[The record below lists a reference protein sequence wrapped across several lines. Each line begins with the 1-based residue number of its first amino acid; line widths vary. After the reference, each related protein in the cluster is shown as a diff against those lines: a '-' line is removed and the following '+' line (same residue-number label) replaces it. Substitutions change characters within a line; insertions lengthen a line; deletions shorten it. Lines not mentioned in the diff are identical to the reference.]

1 MLNKLYKGGKWTTAA
16 WLTVVLPIMGI
27 EWILFKCCYPDAD
40 FFTDS
45 YAYIDAAIDR
55 DAISYRPIGYSL
67 FLRVVHALSASDTL
81 VVTLQY
87 LLLQGAGLGLVLTL
101 RRWCG
106 LREGVVAVL
115 MLFLLANPLI
125 PYLCNY
131 ISSDALFVGLSL
143 IWLTVLMGLWRSPAW
158 WRLGLQAVLLFLI
171 FNIRYAALFYPAVAV
186 LTVLL
191 AASGGKFASAR
202 RKWLFSLAGVVGSV
216 GVVVAGTLLIK
227 AETKRETGADLFSAF
242 SGWQIA
248 NNALNLYPHIPVDT
262 AGLPSAECRELVG
275 IVRNYFHGGGAED
288 SGGGT
293 MAVAG
298 HAGAAG
304 RMSPPEEDKVE
315 VGAAETRPSPS
326 VTTGYMWMRSS
337 PLHLYLRA
345 YQRRYRLSYFD
356 AWNRVGV
363 VFSEYGYYVTRK
375 HPGAFL
381 RYYGWPSASTF
392 FWTDLDVFGVYN
404 EGKPDVDPLAAKWFR
419 YPGVRLR
426 VWSATI
432 QGMLLAPLPM
442 LYFLLNIAFVG
453 AALLFLPF
461 RVLRER
467 DPVFTGSFR
476 LASAFLLANAF
487 FSIFASPSV
496 FRYQAL
502 PMTVL
507 FVFAVCAIAKSRLFS
522 VNWVKS
528 VNDARS

>member
-27 EWILFKCCYPDAD
+27 EWILFKCCYPFAD

-45 YAYIDAAIDR
+45 YTYIDAAMDR

-115 MLFLLANPLI
+115 MLFLLADPLI

-171 FNIRYAALFYPAVAV
+171 FNMRYVALFYPAVAV

-202 RKWLFSLAGVVGSV
+202 RKWVFSLAGVVGSV

-248 NNALNLYPHIPVDT
+248 NNALNLYTHIPVDT
-262 AGLPSAECRELVG
+262 AGLPSAECRELAWFVQ
-275 IVRNYFHGGGAED
+275 NYFRGGPRVMADTED
-288 SGGGT
+288 
-293 MAVAG
+293 VL
-298 HAGAAG
+298 
-304 RMSPPEEDKVE
+304 
-315 VGAAETRPSPS
+315 VGAAETRQAAT
-326 VTTGYMWMRSS
+326 VTTAYMWLRSS

-381 RYYGWPSASTF
+381 RYYGWPSAKTF

-404 EGKPDVDPLAAKWFR
+404 EGKPDVDPLAVKWFR
-419 YPGVRLR
+419 YPGVRTR

-432 QGMLLAPLPM
+432 QGKLLGPLPM

-467 DPVFTGSFR
+467 DLVFTGSFR

-507 FVFAVCAIAKSRLFS
+507 FVFAVCAVAKSRLFS

-528 VNDARS
+528 VNDARP